1 MKSRPSDSLNTSTN
15 AERLHDVGSF
25 LTKAVVSIIAPVGG
39 GILTE
44 AFGLIVTD
52 PAIRRRDK
60 FLMDVDER
68 LTEMEQAGFIRLG
81 DIENSEEISALLLQA
96 VQTAT
101 RSSGERK
108 LQALKEIVVRG
119 VTAREAAGASHAQVM
134 LALVDRMTEHH
145 IIALHWH
152 SAPRRAYTLGQL
164 ESNSAE
170 GAWESL
176 HYGQPVQNSREGLI
190 DPVSVYYQAHNGFG
204 LYVEGSSKV
213 AFEVAEA
220 DLIALGLT
228 KHVYQFEEYVEGR
241 TRKRRKTDK
250 VIGSELT
257 ELGKHLLRYISLI
270 EEQR

>member
-1 MKSRPSDSLNTSTN
+1 MTDPYKAKPDDLTKSTN
-15 AERLHDVGSF
+15 AERLYDVGTF
-25 LTKAVVSIIAPVGG
+25 LTKATISILAPVGG
-39 GILTE
+39 GMLTE
-44 AFGLIVTD
+44 AFGLIVAD
-52 PAIRRRDK
+52 PAVRRRDN
-60 FLMDVDER
+60 FLMDVDAR
-68 LTEMEQAGFIRLG
+68 LTEMEQAGFIRMG

-108 LQALKEIVVRG
+108 LEALKQIVVKG
-119 VTAREAAGASHAQVM
+119 ITAREAASASHAQVM
-134 LALVDRMTEHH
+134 VALVDRITEHH

-164 ESNSAE
+164 ESNSVQ
-170 GAWESL
+170 GAWESR

-190 DPVSVYYQAHNGFG
+190 DPVSVYYQGHNEFG
-204 LYVEGSSKV
+204 LYVERSSKV

-228 KHVYQFEEYVEGR
+228 KHVYQFEEYFEGR

-250 VIGSELT
+250 VIGAEIT
-257 ELGKHLLRYISLI
+257 DLGKHLMTYINP
-270 EEQR
+270 